1 MKELKEG
8 IFKDSDF
15 EPEDEDSDD
24 QPKYK
29 PITYKDQIRED
40 ILEQMSDSSDKK
52 KRRKSSNT
60 DS

>member
-40 ILEQMSDSSDKK
+40 ILEQMSDSSDK
-52 KRRKSSNT
+52 
-60 DS
+60 